1 MATYA
6 YTFTS
11 GDTVT
16 PTKLNSARTVS
27 EIVNADIKSDAAI
40 AGSKLEN
47 GAITDAKVSASAAIA
62 LSKLA
67 NITAGRVLMGNASN
81 APTATALSGDVTI
94 NSSGVTAIGAGV
106 IVNADVNASAAIA
119 GTKISPDFGSQ
130 NIATTGTLSTGVG
143 SVVSGSGSGD
153 ALRITQT
160 GAGNALVVEDST
172 NPDSSPFVVDASGNV
187 VVGKTTANSRLNIAA
202 TDNVITTYPLRV
214 DNSANNYGA
223 GYGAYGMSNR
233 VNALNQSIDYTVDI
247 GDDLIINTD
256 GSERMRID
264 ASGNVGI
271 GGSSNNP
278 RLQVTAERQH
288 TSGQITGDDMI
299 LDVYNNWQSNTLGKG
314 AILTFSD
321 NFLSSGGVYLK
332 TIRAAI
338 KGGTDTIGNTGNGF
352 LAFYT
357 DSSTASSAEERMRI
371 TSSGNVGIGTTSP
384 NASALLDVA
393 STTQGFLPPR
403 MTTAQRDAISAPPAG
418 LMVYNTTTN
427 KLNVRT
433 ASSWEAVTSS

>member
-1 MATYA
+1 MASYA

-16 PTKLNSARTVS
+16 PTKLNNARTVS

-67 NITAGRVLMGNASN
+67 TGSL
-81 APTATALSGDVTI
+81 PTAITVASANLVDGT
-94 NSSGVTAIGAGV
+94 

-202 TDNVITTYPLRV
+202 ADNLTTTCPLRV
-214 DNSANNYGA
+214 DNHSNNYGFGIGAYRISNRVGAAQTIDYNIDIGGTLSVDTNGAEAFKIQPSGRADVFASSAGVALGITGTNLQGASTNCAVITASTFGSSATVRGVGFAAQLGTQAASFTLDNLIHFRAVQGTIGAGSTVTNQFGVLVDSSLTGATNNFGVYSDIASGSGRWNFYANGTANNYFA
-223 GYGAYGMSNR
+223 G
-233 VNALNQSIDYTVDI
+233 TV
-247 GDDLIINTD
+247 
-256 GSERMRID
+256 
-264 ASGNVGI
+264 AV
-271 GGSSNNP
+271 
-278 RLQVTAERQH
+278 
-288 TSGQITGDDMI
+288 
-299 LDVYNNWQSNTLGKG
+299 
-314 AILTFSD
+314 
-321 NFLSSGGVYLK
+321 
-332 TIRAAI
+332 
-338 KGGTDTIGNTGNGF
+338 
-352 LAFYT
+352 
-357 DSSTASSAEERMRI
+357 
-371 TSSGNVGIGTTSP
+371 GTTSP
-384 NASALLDVA
+384 NSAALLDVA
-393 STTQGFLPPR
+393 STTRGFLPPR